1 MKKTAAL
8 LSFIAALTS
17 ACLAID
23 TKYFA
28 TSEMVTA
35 SASASGGAITFGYII
50 QLVFS
55 LAIVFGFIYIGAK
68 YLLPKFS
75 SSTKGRL
82 IQIEDKVVL
91 EPQVTSYIIKVGS
104 DSWLVVVSN
113 KNVARIDKLEGKI

>member
-8 LSFIAALTS
+8 LSFIAALAS
-17 ACLAID
+17 ACLAVD
-23 TKYFA
+23 TSYFSS
-28 TSEMVTA
+28 SETVA
-35 SASASGGAITFGYII
+35 VAASGGAITFGYII

-55 LAIVFGFIYIGAK
+55 LAVVFGFIYIGAK

-104 DSWLVVVSN
+104 ASWLVVVSN
-113 KNVARIDKLEGKI
+113 KHVARIDKLEGKI

>member
-1 MKKTAAL
+1 MKTTAAL
-8 LSFIAALTS
+8 LSITAALYG

-23 TKYFA
+23 TEYFA
-28 TSEMVTA
+28 TSETV
-35 SASASGGAITFGYII
+35 SSSVSGGAITFGYII

-55 LAIVFGFIYIGAK
+55 LAVVFGFIYIGAK

-91 EPQVTSYIIKVGS
+91 EPQVTSYVIKVG
-104 DSWLVVVSN
+104 DASWLVVVSN
-113 KNVARIDKLEGKI
+113 KNVARIDRLEGKN

>member
-1 MKKTAAL
+1 AV
-8 LSFIAALTS
+8 
-17 ACLAID
+17 D
-23 TKYFA
+23 TNYFA
-28 TSEMVTA
+28 TAETAAATA
-35 SASASGGAITFGYII
+35 SSGAITFGYII
-50 QLVFS
+50 QLIFS
-55 LAIVFGFIYIGAK
+55 LAVVFGFIYIGAK

-113 KNVARIDKLEGKI
+113 KHVARIDKLEGKI